1 MTSSS
6 TSALERHSH
15 SPWYKLGFKS
25 FAEFNT
31 YVTFVFLGMSIMMV
45 ASAVTSAPDFLTRYY
60 VYATGDPDAVAETP
74 LFWNNA
80 NTFYNAGTY
89 ALQVLTEIF
98 SLTPLM
104 RRIPISVRLF
114 LGLGIPFVELLV
126 IIIVPAA
133 TIPTQHGA
141 IAVVMV
147 VACVGGFSKALCDSC
162 TNALVGPFPTKF
174 MNGAQWG
181 LTVIALLMS
190 IIQIIL
196 KVSMGT
202 SFHDVLTMSRIYFGI
217 CIGIQCFAIFELA
230 ILRYNPFAQK
240 YIAEFRAAAAAKRS
254 GDNESALEE
263 TPASM
268 NEPAAGD
275 IADVPCTADDK
286 ERALNENEEEA
297 DEVREVTSEEFA
309 VKRAAVLHAS
319 GDADK
324 MVDLDQTGNIT
335 STEQML
341 RASAMSVFKR
351 VYPMLLCAFLIYFTS
366 LLTFPGVFF
375 LVSTTNGWYMTVIV
389 TLFNAGDFI
398 SRMILMIRPLRPSP
412 KVVIGGTLG
421 RLIIIPFLVLCVRGI
436 IRGVALPYV
445 LIALLGLTNG
455 YFGCMACIHC
465 PRTTTLRYAGERSLA
480 AMLSGIAIM
489 LGLCF
494 GSNLSLAITLTH

>member
-1 MTSSS
+1 MVNHTP
-6 TSALERHSH
+6 
-15 SPWYKLGFKS
+15 SPWYKFGFKS

-89 ALQVLTEIF
+89 VLQVLTELF
-98 SLTPLM
+98 SLTPFM
-104 RRIPISVRLF
+104 RRIPLSVRLF
-114 LGLGIPFVELLV
+114 VGLGIPFAELLL

-133 TIPTQHGA
+133 TIKSQHGA
-141 IAVVMV
+141 IAVIMV

-202 SFHDVLTMSRIYFGI
+202 SFHDILTMSRIYFGI
-217 CIGIQCFAIFELA
+217 CIGIQLFAIFELA
-230 ILRYNPFAQK
+230 ILRFNPFAQK
-240 YIAEFRAAAAAKRS
+240 YIAEYRAAAQRNAQN
-254 GDNESALEE
+254 NESTLEE
-263 TPASM
+263 TAPSM

-275 IADVPCTADDK
+275 IADLPATVDDK
-286 ERALNENEEEA
+286 ERALNEEEG
-297 DEVREVTSEEFA
+297 DEVRAVTSEEFH
-309 VKRAAVLHAS
+309 VKRGAVLTAT

-335 STEQML
+335 STEQLL
-341 RASAMSVFKR
+341 RASAASVFKR
-351 VYPMLLCAFLIYFTS
+351 VYPMLVCVFLIYFTS

-375 LVSTTNGWYMTVIV
+375 LVSTTSGWYMTVIV

-398 SRMILMIRPLRPSP
+398 SRMVLMFRPLRPSP
-412 KVVIGGTLG
+412 KVVVAGTLG

-436 IRGVALPYV
+436 IRGEALPYV
-445 LIALLGLTNG
+445 LITLLGLTNG

-480 AMLSGIAIM
+480 AMLSGISIM

>member
-1 MTSSS
+1 MASSS
-6 TSALERHSH
+6 TSTLERHSGT
-15 SPWYKLGFKS
+15 PWYQLGFKS

-89 ALQVLTEIF
+89 ALQVLTELF
-98 SLTPLM
+98 SLTPFM
-104 RRIPISVRLF
+104 RRIPLSVRLF
-114 LGLGIPFVELLV
+114 CGLGIPFAELLV

-141 IAVVMV
+141 IAVIMV

-190 IIQIIL
+190 VIQIIL

-217 CIGIQCFAIFELA
+217 CIGIQIFCIFELA

-240 YIAEFRAAAAAKRS
+240 YIAEFRAAANRNAD
-254 GDNESALEE
+254 DNESPLEE
-263 TPASM
+263 TPANV

-275 IADVPCTADDK
+275 VAEVPCTADDK
-286 ERALNENEEEA
+286 ERALNDEEA
-297 DEVREVTSEEFA
+297 DEVREVPNMDFE
-309 VKRAAVLHAS
+309 VKRAAVLTAS

-324 MVDLDQTGNIT
+324 MVDLDQTANIT
-335 STEQML
+335 STEQLL
-341 RASAMSVFKR
+341 RASVISVFKR
-351 VYPMLLCAFLIYFTS
+351 VYPMLLCVFLIYFTS
-366 LLTFPGVFF
+366 LLIFPGVFF
-375 LVSTTNGWYMTVIV
+375 LVSTTDGWYMTVIV
-389 TLFNAGDFI
+389 TLFNAGDFV
-398 SRMILMIRPLRPSP
+398 SRVVLMFRPLRPSP

-421 RLIIIPFLVLCVRGI
+421 RLIIIPFLVLCVRGLI
-436 IRGVALPYV
+436 PGVALPYV

-465 PRTTTLRYAGERSLA
+465 PRTTTLHYAGERSLA

-494 GSNLSLAITLTH
+494 GSNLSLTITLTH

>member
-6 TSALERHSH
+6 VTQEHPSH
-15 SPWYKLGFKS
+15 AAWYKFGFKS

-60 VYATGDPDAVAETP
+60 VYATGIPNADAETP

-89 ALQVLTEIF
+89 ATQVLTEF
-98 SLTPLM
+98 LSLTPFM
-104 RRIPISVRLF
+104 RRIPLSVRLF
-114 LGLGIPFVELLV
+114 VGLGIPFVELLV
-126 IIIVPAA
+126 IIIVPTA
-133 TIPTQHGA
+133 TISTQHGA
-141 IAVVMV
+141 IAVIMV
-147 VACVGGFSKALCDSC
+147 VATVGGFSKALCDSC

-196 KVSMGT
+196 KASMGT
-202 SFHDVLTMSRIYFGI
+202 SFHDIMTMSRIYFGI
-217 CIGIQCFAIFELA
+217 CIGIQIVTIFELV
-230 ILRYNPFAQK
+230 ILRFNPFAQK
-240 YIAEFRAAAAAKRS
+240 YIAEYRARTQKEDS
-254 GDNESALEE
+254 TEGVMGE
-263 TPASM
+263 TLPSV
-268 NEPAAGD
+268 NEPAIGD
-275 IADVPCTADDK
+275 LAEVPCTTADK
-286 ERALNENEEEA
+286 ERALNEDEH
-297 DEVREVTSEEFA
+297 DEVRAVANEEFH
-309 VKRAAVLHAS
+309 VKQAAVLRAK

-341 RASAMSVFKR
+341 RASALSVFKR
-351 VYPMLLCAFLIYFTS
+351 VYPMLLCVFLVYFTS
-366 LLTFPGVFF
+366 LLIFPGVFF
-375 LVSTTNGWYMTVIV
+375 LVKTNDGWYMTLII
-389 TLFNAGDFI
+389 TLFNLGDFV
-398 SRMILMIRPLRPSP
+398 SRMLLMFRPLRPSP
-412 KVVIGGTLG
+412 TMVIGGTLG

-436 IRGVALPYV
+436 ISGVALPYV
-445 LIALLGLTNG
+445 LMTLVGLTNG

>member
-1 MTSSS
+1 MMSSP
-6 TSALERHSH
+6 TSALERHSKAA
-15 SPWYKLGFKS
+15 WYKFGFKS

-45 ASAVTSAPDFLTRYY
+45 SSAVTSAPDFLTRYY

-89 ALQVLTEIF
+89 ALQVFTEVF
-98 SLTPLM
+98 SLTPFM
-104 RRIPISVRLF
+104 RRIPLSVRLF
-114 LGLGIPFVELLV
+114 CGLGIPFAELLV

-133 TIPTQHGA
+133 TISSQGGA
-141 IAVVMV
+141 IAVIMV
-147 VACVGGFSKALCDSC
+147 VSTVGGFSKALCDSC

-217 CIGIQCFAIFELA
+217 CIGIQIFTIFELV

-240 YIAEFRAAAAAKRS
+240 YIAEYRAAAQRGEDKVGTLEDIPAGVGEPTT
-254 GDNESALEE
+254 GDVAE
-263 TPASM
+263 
-268 NEPAAGD
+268 
-275 IADVPCTADDK
+275 VPCTVDEK
-286 ERALNENEEEA
+286 ERALNEEEG
-297 DEVREVTSEEFA
+297 DEVREVPNEEFK
-309 VKRAAVLHAS
+309 VKRAAVLTAS

-324 MVDLDQTGNIT
+324 MVDLDQIANIT

-341 RASAMSVFKR
+341 RASALSVFKR
-351 VYPMLLCAFLIYFTS
+351 VYPMLVCVFVVYFTS
-366 LLTFPGVFF
+366 LLIFPGVFF
-375 LVSTTNGWYMTVIV
+375 LVSTTDGWYMTVIV

-398 SRMILMIRPLRPSP
+398 SRMVLMFRPLRPSP

-480 AMLSGIAIM
+480 AILSGIAIM

-494 GSNLSLAITLTH
+494 GSNLSLTITLTY